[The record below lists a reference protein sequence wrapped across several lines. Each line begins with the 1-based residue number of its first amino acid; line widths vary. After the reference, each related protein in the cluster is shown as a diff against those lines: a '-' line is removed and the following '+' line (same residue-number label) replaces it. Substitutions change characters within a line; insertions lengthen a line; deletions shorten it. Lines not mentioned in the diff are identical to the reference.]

1 MFPIPRH
8 ISEDTWKVFSDE
20 QKLIEHEAHELLFGP
35 SREFLCCDTI
45 LIWDCLTKGVMS
57 KTEIINYPQPEQW
70 TAKQCEEWCNNS
82 GIDFRTD
89 CKEYDRCELMLW
101 LNDVIQYG
109 DSEIGDDVPRRILLL
124 RLDDTSGYG
133 LKLWRGIVES
143 HNPDIYEWWA
153 IEESLADD
161 LAEMGHLVLENNYG
175 FWWGRQSTG
184 MAILM
189 DGTLQAVARKRRYG
203 LPGSECG
210 QDQEAEVARSSDP
223 PDSTTC
229 LGQRA

>member
-1 MFPIPRH
+1 MLPIPRH
-8 ISEDTWKVFSDE
+8 ISEDTWIAFGDE

-57 KTEIINYPQPEQW
+57 KMKINNYPQPEQW

-101 LNDVIQYG
+101 LNDVIEYG
-109 DSEIGDDVPRRILLL
+109 GSEIGDDVLRRILLL
-124 RLDDTSGYG
+124 RLDDTNGYG
-133 LKLWRGIVES
+133 HKLWQSIVTS
-143 HNPDIYEWWA
+143 HTPEIYEWWA
-153 IEESLADD
+153 VEESLADD
-161 LAEMGHLVLENNYG
+161 LAEMGHMVLENNYG
-175 FWWGRQSTG
+175 SWWGRQCTG
-184 MAILM
+184 MEILV

-203 LPGSECG
+203 LPHREYVRDRGAG
-210 QDQEAEVARSSDP
+210 VGDRFRRNT
-223 PDSTTC
+223 ST
-229 LGQRA
+229 